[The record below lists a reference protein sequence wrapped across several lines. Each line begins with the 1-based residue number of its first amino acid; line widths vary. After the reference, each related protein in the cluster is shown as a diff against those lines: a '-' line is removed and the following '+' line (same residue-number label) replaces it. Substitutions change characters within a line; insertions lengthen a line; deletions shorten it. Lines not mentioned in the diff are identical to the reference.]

1 MGRSHSWLWIRCR
14 VGADDVA
21 NGMRLRINGE
31 TRELDVHTV
40 EALLV
45 ALALPVDRVAVEQN
59 GAIVRRPERAHT
71 PVNDDD
77 VFEIVT
83 LVGGG

>member
-1 MGRSHSWLWIRCR
+1 
-14 VGADDVA
+14 
-21 NGMRLRINGE
+21 MRLRINGE
-31 TRELDVHTV
+31 TRELADVATV
-40 EALLV
+40 EGLLV

-59 GAIVRRPERAHT
+59 GAIIRRPERPLT
-71 PVNDDD
+71 LVKDDD